1 MSQGRMENRLCQDVP
16 GAPDR
21 LNERLGSLWDV
32 RFIEGRP
39 KTRACCARRST
50 STTRCCNAVW
60 VSACVARSRAMAA
73 PASASRA
80 QRCEIIGQ
88 LRDHDL
94 RLLVQTRGQLGAIP
108 RMIRTRPT
116 ARYKAMDTPTSAR

>member
-39 KTRACCARRST
+39 KTRACCARCST

-80 QRCEIIGQ
+80 RNA
-88 LRDHDL
+88 
-94 RLLVQTRGQLGAIP
+94 VTSSTRFAITACASSCRRYPPDDPHATDGAV
-108 RMIRTRPT
+108 
-116 ARYKAMDTPTSAR
+116 